1 MNWVSSGQ
9 DQYVGASC
17 SYAYRAGSSGD
28 SMRNPTEVPHYSLHP
43 HAQTPIGH
51 ITNPRLLYQLMQG
64 QLLENQGL
72 KSKRPY
78 RWSTRPRRGGAGWM
92 RLSLLIDLQGGP
104 PTMAITRHVRT
115 KWQIYDQTLQLL
127 RSILGFS
134 LGSKVTTSTP
144 LGQPFRHSFPESLFP
159 ENKWIIKP
167 LALANRWRSLRF
179 HGKCWPWG
187 MES

>member
-1 MNWVSSGQ
+1 MFETTLIKINESHAIFFHELGKFRPGPVRGGIIFLRIPCR
-9 DQYVGASC
+9 VFRGFHEKPN
-17 SYAYRAGSSGD
+17 RGSLTIPCTL
-28 SMRNPTEVPHYSLHP
+28 MPRP
-43 HAQTPIGH
+43 PIGH
-51 ITNPRLLYQLMQG
+51 TTNPRLLCQLMQG

-92 RLSLLIDLQGGP
+92 LLSLLIDLQGGP

-115 KWQIYDQTLQLL
+115 KWQTYDQTLQLL

-159 ENKWIIKP
+159 ENK
-167 LALANRWRSLRF
+167 
-179 HGKCWPWG
+179 
-187 MES
+187 